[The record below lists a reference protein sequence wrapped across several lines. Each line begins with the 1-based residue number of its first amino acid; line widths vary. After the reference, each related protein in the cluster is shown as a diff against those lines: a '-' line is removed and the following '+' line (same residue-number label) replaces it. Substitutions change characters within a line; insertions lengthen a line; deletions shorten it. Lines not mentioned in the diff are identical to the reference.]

1 MEVGG
6 DSIRVA
12 GRKTQGVRLFD
23 VDEGEKVVSVALL
36 RESDDEQD
44 EENTEVV
51 IENKDYGNEV
61 EN

>member
-1 MEVGG
+1 
-6 DSIRVA
+6 
-12 GRKTQGVRLFD
+12 LFD